1 MESRVTCWRFFAPS
15 QVICRTLYKQGNH
28 LQWILLFIFFWGVL
42 VAGLPT
48 EGLSHEAEITPRR
61 MTDLESLSVLEKIK
75 LVDAYMRHTVFEV
88 HVSRV
93 PALLPLFKAFEKQT
107 KHKFRG
113 IKMSDFDESCQRY
126 YEDSASMR
134 GDFDRDFYEA
144 AEDAAPGAEGIRC
157 LYDGKGES
165 IYAFLRRRKRLMQHK
180 PLPTLGKLARG
191 FYMPLIEAAPL
202 ENLYGDILLN
212 KLNLTGRLGPF
223 DYKSLVSIKNF
234 VYMPPEGFL
243 QWHTNKNDNIK
254 VSYRMYM
261 LLVDEDGGSSF
272 KYLTEH
278 DGKVMKVPDFH
289 GAVRLFTNTFVDK
302 AGVRTNLWHTVV
314 SETAHRFSIGF
325 EMPPKQMVALLDSCD
340 GCWEE
345 ILWGNWKSVAAD
357 GHS

>member
-15 QVICRTLYKQGNH
+15 RGNCRTLYKQGNH
-28 LQWILLFIFFWGVL
+28 LLWVLLFIFFGGVL

-48 EGLSHEAEITPRR
+48 ERLSHEAEITPRR
-61 MTDLESLSVLEKIK
+61 MADLESLSVPEKME

-88 HVSRV
+88 HISRV

-144 AEDAAPGAEGIRC
+144 AEDAAPGAEGTTC

-165 IYAFLRRRKRLMQHK
+165 IYAFLRRRKRLVQYE
-180 PLPTLGKLARG
+180 PLSTLRKLARG
-191 FYMPLIEAAPL
+191 FNMPLIEAKPL
-202 ENLYGDILLN
+202 EKIYGDILVS
-212 KLNLTGRLGPF
+212 KLNLTDRMGHF
-223 DYKSLVSIKNF
+223 DYKSLTGIKNF
-234 VYMPPEGFL
+234 AYIPPEGFL
-243 QWHTNKNDNIK
+243 QWHTNKKDNVK

-278 DGKVMKVPDFH
+278 DGKVVKVPDFH

-325 EMPPKQMVALLDSCD
+325 EMPQKQMVALLDSCD

>member
-113 IKMSDFDESCQRY
+113 IKMSDYDASCQRY

-144 AEDAAPGAEGIRC
+144 AENPAPGAEGIKC

-243 QWHTNKNDNIK
+243 QWHTNKNDNTR

>member
-1 MESRVTCWRFFAPS
+1 MEA
-15 QVICRTLYKQGNH
+15 RTSVLLYTV
-28 LQWILLFIFFWGVL
+28 LAVLL
-42 VAGLPT
+42 AG
-48 EGLSHEAEITPRR
+48 GLLADGRSLHEAETAPRR
-61 MTDLESLSVLEKIK
+61 MTDLESLSVSEKMK

-113 IKMSDFDESCQRY
+113 IKMSDFDESCQKY
-126 YEDSASMR
+126 YEDSAGMSS
-134 GDFDRDFYEA
+134 DFDKEHYADVEA
-144 AEDAAPGAEGIRC
+144 APAGTEGTTC

-165 IYAFLRRRKRLMQHK
+165 VYAFLRKRKRLMQYE
-180 PLPTLGKLARG
+180 PLSTLRKLARG
-191 FYMPLIEAAPL
+191 FNMPLIEAKPL
-202 ENLYGDILLN
+202 EKLYGDILVS
-212 KLNLTGRLGPF
+212 KLNLTGRMGPF
-223 DYKSLVSIKNF
+223 DYKGLVGIKNF
-234 VYMPPEGFL
+234 AYIPPEGFL
-243 QWHTNKNDNIK
+243 QWHTNKKDNVK

-278 DGKVMKVPDFH
+278 DGKVVKVPDFH

-357 GHS
+357 GPS